1 MNYPSKPNSSI
12 RESLLLILL
21 FVVVF
26 LIYSNTFINPFVF
39 DDTQNIYNNPHI
51 RLTKITF
58 DSIKRA
64 GFESPH
70 SNRPVANISFAL
82 NYYFHQYN
90 VFGYHLVNMLIHIA
104 AGILLYFFTKIT
116 LETVDP
122 LTSFNRSQKWI
133 PFFTA
138 LVWLVHPI
146 QTQSVTY
153 IVQRMNSLAAMF
165 YVLTLLLYIKF
176 RLAEKTWEKWAFIGG
191 CIFSGILAVGSKETA
206 VTLPFFIFLYEWY
219 FFQDLSW
226 TWLKRH
232 LHYFVGVLILLSF
245 FSYLCLGKH
254 PIESILSVY
263 AYREFTLG
271 QRVMTEFRVVI
282 FYISLLLFPH
292 PSRLNLDHD
301 FSLSLS
307 LVNPVGTLFSIVLI
321 ASLFVLAVYLAK
333 RDSLTSFCIFWFLG
347 NLIVESSV
355 IGLEIIFEHR
365 TYLPSMLMSLLL
377 VQLVCR
383 YMHRRWLRLAIL
395 CAVVIILSIWTYQRN
410 IVWQNNTNLW
420 FDVVSKAPHNYR
432 AHNNLGNALKK
443 QGRTAEAIEHYL
455 QALRINPD
463 YEKAHNNLGNALKK
477 QGRTAEA
484 IEHYLQALRIK
495 PNFEEAHNNLGTALD
510 KQGRTA
516 EAIEHYLQALR
527 INPDYEKAHNN
538 LGLALDKQGRTAE
551 AIEHYLQAL
560 RINPDCVDVHNN
572 LAIALFRKG
581 NIGGAIAHFRKALQI
596 NPNHIYAKNNLKKA
610 LMMQQQKQ

>member
-64 GFESPH
+64 GFESPA
-70 SNRPVANISFAL
+70 SNRPVANISFSL

-104 AGILLYFFTKIT
+104 AGILLYFFIKIT
-116 LETVDP
+116 LETIDP

-133 PFFTA
+133 PFFTV

-176 RLAEKTWEKWAFIGG
+176 RLAEKIWEKWAFIGG

-245 FSYLCLGKH
+245 FSYLYLGKH
-254 PIESILSVY
+254 PIESLLSGY

-292 PSRLNLDHD
+292 PSRLNFNHD

-307 LVNPVGTLFSIVLI
+307 LVNPVGTLFSIGLI
-321 ASLFVLAVYLAK
+321 AGLFVLAVYLAK

-383 YMHRRWLRLAIL
+383 YMHRRWLRLVIL

-420 FDVVSKAPHNYR
+420 SDVVSKAPHNYR
-432 AHNNLGNALKK
+432 AHNNLGNALYK
-443 QGRTAEAIEHYL
+443 QGRTA
-455 QALRINPD
+455 
-463 YEKAHNNLGNALKK
+463 G
-477 QGRTAEA
+477 A

-495 PNFEEAHNNLGTALD
+495 PDYVNAHYNLGNALY

-516 EAIEHYLQALR
+516 EAIEYYLQALR
-527 INPDYEKAHNN
+527 IKPDFEEAHYN
-538 LGLALDKQGRTAE
+538 LGNALYKQGRTAE
-551 AIEHYLQAL
+551 AIEYYLQAL
-560 RINPDCVDVHNN
+560 RIKPDFEKAHNS

-581 NIGGAIAHFRKALQI
+581 NIEGAIVHFRKALRI
-596 NPNHIYAKNNLKKA
+596 NPGYVDAKNNLKKA

>member
-64 GFESPH
+64 GFESPN
-70 SNRPVANISFAL
+70 SSRPVANISFSL

-116 LETVDP
+116 LETIDP
-122 LTSFNRSQKWI
+122 LTSYNRSQKWI

-138 LVWLVHPI
+138 LVWLVHPV

-176 RLAEKTWEKWAFIGG
+176 RLAEKIWEKWAFIGG
-191 CIFSGILAVGSKETA
+191 SIFSGILAVGSKETA
-206 VTLPFFIFLYEWY
+206 VTLPCFIFLYEWY
-219 FFQDLSW
+219 FFRDLSW

-245 FSYLCLGKH
+245 FAYLYLGDH
-254 PIESILSVY
+254 PIESILSGY

-292 PSRLNLDHD
+292 PSRLNLDYD

-321 ASLFVLAVYLAK
+321 AGLFVLALYLAK

-377 VQLVCR
+377 VQLVYR

-395 CAVVIILSIWTYQRN
+395 CPVVIILSIWTYQRN

-420 FDVVSKAPHNYR
+420 SDVVSKTPHNYR
-432 AHNNLGNALKK
+432 AHNNLGL
-443 QGRTAEAIEHYL
+443 
-455 QALRINPD
+455 
-463 YEKAHNNLGNALKK
+463 
-477 QGRTAEA
+477 
-484 IEHYLQALRIK
+484 
-495 PNFEEAHNNLGTALD
+495 ALD

-516 EAIEHYLQALR
+516 EAIEHYSQALL
-527 INPDYEKAHNN
+527 IKPDYEKAHNN

-560 RINPDCVDVHNN
+560 RIKPDSVDVHNN

-581 NIGGAIAHFRKALQI
+581 NIGGAIAHFRKALRI

-610 LMMQQQKQ
+610 LMMQQQNQ